1 MTAVTINAP
10 DTANAA
16 FTVSSNPVD
25 GVKALRTDTDKSF
38 IADIASLP
46 YIAQIAYH
54 GGATVDKYVYQGT
67 LDGTVYVEDSYNIAP
82 VITSTGVLTGT
93 ENEAYAYTLTAT
105 DADGDALT
113 FSAVT
118 IPSWATFNTATG
130 LLIGTPLAGDIG
142 ANAIELTVHDGIDI
156 VSQSFSIE
164 VAEQIATPDRY
175 FTELSSATQQHYTLN
190 APVTLTGDF
199 EISVDF
205 VYYVGSGEL
214 LSGDASG
221 VLEDAFRFIAVSSR
235 FRMVINGVFVDY
247 LITAENY
254 TVGKLYTAKIT
265 RVGGTVTVD
274 VNGDTDSNSFSASSF
289 PFTISHAGARIDG
302 GFPFNSYLANLK
314 ITDGSTLV
322 VDLSIDEDFGATN
335 TAVNLADN
343 SNNATAINITASE
356 GKNFDDV
363 NTWVGTN
370 GEPDIVIAVQSTD
383 TTAPVIS
390 INGDS
395 SLAQTF
401 NVALNGELP
410 TLDAVT
416 DDGSLVTTS
425 YVTTAPDASVSAS
438 YIINYNAEDDA
449 TPPNVATEVV
459 VTVVVEAAIARY
471 FTDFGSSNA
480 EFDLASTITLDNA
493 TPSSF
498 QFDMIHRISTIN
510 QAVASSVGLTDFF
523 RYNWRYGT
531 TSAFTVHIDGVEE
544 ELELST
550 SLNDGEKHTIK
561 FEVDLPNIAILVD
574 NDLKGTLTNASWTT
588 DINIAHFAHLPNNPG
603 QEFEGQLSNLIFKQ
617 EDVVLDAFAMSEDFT
632 SATTA
637 SSSVTS
643 NTATKVGTL
652 TSDNFTFDG
661 IKTWTPVS
669 TGTAFDNAPQA

>member
-274 VNGDTDSNSFSASSF
+274 VNGDTNSNSGSASSF
-289 PFTISHAGARIDG
+289 PFTISHVGARIDG
-302 GFPFNSYLANLK
+302 GFLFNSYLANLK

-322 VDLSIDEDFGATN
+322 VDLPIDEDFGATS
-335 TAVNLADN
+335 TEVNRADN

-356 GKNFDDV
+356 GKNFDGV

-370 GEPDIVIAVQSTD
+370 GEPDIIIA
-383 TTAPVIS
+383 
-390 INGDS
+390 
-395 SLAQTF
+395 
-401 NVALNGELP
+401 
-410 TLDAVT
+410 
-416 DDGSLVTTS
+416 
-425 YVTTAPDASVSAS
+425 
-438 YIINYNAEDDA
+438 
-449 TPPNVATEVV
+449 
-459 VTVVVEAAIARY
+459 
-471 FTDFGSSNA
+471 
-480 EFDLASTITLDNA
+480 
-493 TPSSF
+493 
-498 QFDMIHRISTIN
+498 
-510 QAVASSVGLTDFF
+510 
-523 RYNWRYGT
+523 
-531 TSAFTVHIDGVEE
+531 
-544 ELELST
+544 
-550 SLNDGEKHTIK
+550 
-561 FEVDLPNIAILVD
+561 
-574 NDLKGTLTNASWTT
+574 
-588 DINIAHFAHLPNNPG
+588 
-603 QEFEGQLSNLIFKQ
+603 
-617 EDVVLDAFAMSEDFT
+617 
-632 SATTA
+632 
-637 SSSVTS
+637 
-643 NTATKVGTL
+643 
-652 TSDNFTFDG
+652 
-661 IKTWTPVS
+661 
-669 TGTAFDNAPQA
+669 